1 MRVKELA
8 ELAGVTVRTIRYYHQ
23 VGALPEPSRQ
33 SNGYRDY
40 TADHLVALLRISQ
53 LTSSGL
59 SLAQAG
65 AAVAGSDS
73 SFTEE
78 ALDDVDRAL
87 EAKIAALTEQRERL
101 ARARSGH
108 HIGLSRAAAAL
119 SLAPADIPVAI
130 VIAHLYRHHPQTE
143 VLADALDDPQMQP
156 AFASLQ
162 ERFDAIDE
170 TTTDGELAHLMAQ
183 AQSLVAEVADELPS
197 LTEEQ
202 LEVIL
207 DLAEGDLN
215 DRQKDFMRREVR
227 PPS

>member
-1 MRVKELA
+1 MRIAELA

-23 VGALPEPSRQ
+23 VGALPEPPRR

-65 AAVAGSDS
+65 AVAADSGSS
-73 SFTEE
+73 STEE
-78 ALDDVDRAL
+78 ALDEVDRVL
-87 EAKIAALTEQRERL
+87 EEKIAALTEQRERL
-101 ARARSGH
+101 ARARAGRH
-108 HIGLSRAAAAL
+108 VGLSRAAAAL
-119 SLAPADIPVAI
+119 SLTSADIPVAI
-130 VIAHLYRHHPQTE
+130 AIAHLYRDHPQID
-143 VLADALDDPQMQP
+143 VFADALLDPQMRS
-156 AFASLQ
+156 ALARLQ

-170 TTTDGELAHLMAQ
+170 TTTDCELCQLMAQ
-183 AQSLVAEVADELPS
+183 AQRLVSEVADGLPA

-202 LEVIL
+202 LQVIL
-207 DLAEGDLN
+207 DLAERDLN
-215 DRQKDFMRREVR
+215 DRQKDFMRIETG

>member
-1 MRVKELA
+1 MRIAELA

-23 VGALPEPSRQ
+23 VGALPEPPRR

-65 AAVAGSDS
+65 AVAADSGSS
-73 SFTEE
+73 STEE
-78 ALDDVDRAL
+78 ALDEVDRVL

-101 ARARSGH
+101 ARARAGRH
-108 HIGLSRAAAAL
+108 VGLSRAAAAL
-119 SLAPADIPVAI
+119 SLTSADIPVAI
-130 VIAHLYRHHPQTE
+130 AIAHLYRDHPQID
-143 VLADALDDPQMQP
+143 VFADALLDPQMRS
-156 AFASLQ
+156 ALARLQ
-162 ERFDAIDE
+162 EGFDAIDE
-170 TTTDGELAHLMAQ
+170 TTTDCELCQLMAQ
-183 AQSLVAEVADELPS
+183 AQTLVSEVADGLPA

-202 LEVIL
+202 LQVIL
-207 DLAEGDLN
+207 DLAERDLN
-215 DRQKDFMRREVR
+215 DRQKDFMRIETG